1 MLDEIACRCE
11 ATGCD
16 RELDDGSCQLVFRTP
31 GGERRAMLDRLDQ
44 AGIAWFT
51 EPVGRTPGE

>member
-16 RELDDGSCQLVFRTP
+16 RELDDGSCQLIFRTP
-31 GGERRAMLDRLDQ
+31 GGERRAYECPC
-44 AGIAWFT
+44 GHVTVTIAA
-51 EPVGRTPGE
+51 PDS